1 MAVPKLE
8 DMHAQLQRFIPES
21 LSQRMHTATLEM
33 TGENRLITTLFA
45 DISGFTALTN
55 RHSPENLVD
64 IVNQCFKAIVDAV
77 CRYEGSVNR
86 FIGDNVLAF
95 FGAPIAHENDAER
108 AALAALEMRGAVLA
122 LNLNISV
129 GLNTGFMYVGKIGV
143 EQHTEYSAYGPEIN
157 LAKRLQ
163 DAATAGHI
171 LVGPGTY
178 RLIKRAFEFQA
189 VGPLHLKGIDSP
201 VTAYEL
207 LRPALHPQKLRGI
220 EELQSHLIGRDREF
234 AILTECAESWL
245 SGRGQMVTVV
255 GEAGIGK
262 TRLVRELKQ
271 WLDVAQSV
279 RLRYTWLEGR
289 CLSIG
294 QPVSYWPFLDIL
306 RSYFDL
312 TQDDNE
318 PEIASKI
325 TEAIKAVFP
334 NRSDEFLPFFGELFS
349 VKFRNELDSRLDHLT
364 PEQLR
369 YLTLMRLR
377 DTFVAIAQNC
387 PLILVLEDLHWADDL
402 SMDLLSSLMDAL
414 SSAPLMLLCVYRTEK
429 EHRCWQLPSIASR
442 KCPDL
447 FTEIAL
453 KQLTSLE
460 SRRLVESL
468 LAIDNLPERVK
479 ALILQKSEGNPFFIE
494 EMIRSLI
501 DKDLIYRD
509 GERWKARQEVENLNV
524 PDTVQ
529 GLILERVDRLQA
541 EVKYVLQCASVI
553 GRLFRYKLL
562 DYIAR
567 QAGEVER
574 YLEQLERRDLV
585 YEERSVPELEYAF
598 KHVLTQEATYQGIL
612 ENQRKAFHLQVAQGI
627 EMLYRG
633 HTEDYYEE
641 LAHHYSRSDR
651 KDKALEYLLKSA
663 EKAKK
668 QYVNETAIEFYQKAI
683 EVADG
688 MGEAANPQ
696 RVEIYESLGL
706 IYDLI
711 GRNQNAQEAYA
722 KALEY
727 CTDRRKRT
735 RLYLHLE
742 GCVADRKLKEHYLN
756 LAKETLGDDTNSA
769 EMALIYQVLSW
780 REEEGNPFLAYELV
794 RKGLELVKDTD
805 NFEEIVVLCDAANW
819 LSIWVTEREDVP
831 RMYAQIAY
839 DAAKRSG
846 DRRLISHA
854 MLLRQRGPDY
864 DESTILESIEIN
876 KIIGNLKEVI
886 HGYIW
891 LHFCYTNQSEC
902 EKAVQALRKGLARA
916 RQMEAQE
923 KGSSGGW
930 LKWCLYAL
938 GGIYAESGNIEM
950 GERWCEELLSPSPPA
965 ASAQAPAPLMGE
977 DRGEGEGSGEKQHD
991 LFYLNAVMAEA
1002 CYRNGKLDEARKFL
1016 SKAMESLVKLSREEI
1031 RACWPSRQWFFMI
1044 VVRWANERIFTEENL
1059 IIAETITA
1067 PDLNKRIPL
1076 ANRTLGKIY
1085 LMVGNYEKSLDCF
1098 MKGYVYP
1105 PKDPKGWEFIV
1116 ELAQKAPHLEGWKAF
1131 LAHLEE
1137 KSKDDTEA
1145 QEQLRKVSA
1154 VWE

>member
-1 MAVPKLE
+1 
-8 DMHAQLQRFIPES
+8 
-21 LSQRMHTATLEM
+21 MHTASSEM

-45 DISGFTALTN
+45 DISGFSALTN
-55 RHSPENLVD
+55 QHSPEHLVE
-64 IVNQCFKAIVDAV
+64 IVNRCFKGIVDVV

-95 FGAPIAHENDAER
+95 FGAPIAHENDPER
-108 AALAALEMRGAVLA
+108 AVLAALEMCKAVLE

-143 EQHTEYSAYGPEIN
+143 DEHTEYSAYGPEIN

-163 DAATAGHI
+163 ENASGGHI

-178 RLIKRAFEFQA
+178 RLTRRAFEFRA

-201 VTAYEL
+201 LTAYEP
-207 LRPALHPQKLRGI
+207 LRPALHPQKLRGV
-220 EELQSHLIGRDREF
+220 EGLESRLIGRDREF

-245 SGRGQMVTVV
+245 TGKGQIVSII

-262 TRLVRELKQ
+262 SRLVTELKTHIYSTDLQ
-271 WLDVAQSV
+271 NEQIQSELALNPSTSSGQAV
-279 RLRYTWLEGR
+279 VKGHSANPCYLEGR

-306 RSYFDL
+306 RNYFGL

-318 PEIASKI
+318 PEIARKI
-325 TEAIKAVFP
+325 TESIKAVFP

-349 VKFRNELDSRLDHLT
+349 VKFKNELDSRLDHLT

-377 DTFVAIAQNC
+377 DTFVAIAQNR

-429 EHRCWQLPSIASR
+429 EHRCWQLSNIASR

-447 FTEIAL
+447 FTELML
-453 KQLTSLE
+453 KYLTARE

-468 LAIDNLPERVK
+468 LAIDNLPEQVK
-479 ALILQKSEGNPFFIE
+479 TIILEKSEGNPFFIE
-494 EMIRSLI
+494 EVIRSLI
-501 DKDLIYRD
+501 DKDLIYREGD
-509 GERWKARQEVENLNV
+509 RWKARQEVENLNV
-524 PDTVQ
+524 PDTLQ
-529 GLILERVDRLQA
+529 GLILERVDRLQT

-627 EMLYRG
+627 EMLYRA
-633 HTEDYYEE
+633 HIEDYYEE
-641 LAHHYSRSDR
+641 LAHHYVRTER
-651 KDKALEYLLKSA
+651 KDKALEYQLKSA

-668 QYVNETAIEFYQKAI
+668 QYANETAIEFYKKAI

-688 MGEAANPQ
+688 MGEDTNPQ
-696 RVEIYESLGL
+696 RVEIYESLGR

-711 GRNQNAQEAYA
+711 GRRQNAQEAYV
-722 KALEY
+722 KGLEY
-727 CTDRRKRT
+727 CSDRRKRT

-742 GCVADRKLKEHYLN
+742 KSVGESVDDRKLKEHYLN
-756 LAKETLGDDTNSA
+756 LARETLGDDTNSP
-769 EMALIYQVLSW
+769 EMALIYCTLSRYAW
-780 REEEGNPFLAYELV
+780 NDGEPILALETV
-794 RKGLELVKDTD
+794 QKGLEWVKDTD
-805 NFEEIVVLCDAANW
+805 HFEEIVALCGAANW
-819 LSIWVTEREDVP
+819 VSIWVTDSEEVP

-846 DRRLISHA
+846 DRGLISDTM
-854 MLLRQRGPDY
+854 MLLQRASVAMAQFQSVSGLI
-864 DESTILESIEIN
+864 DESTFLENIEIY
-876 KIIGNLKEVI
+876 KMIGNLREVI
-886 HGYIW
+886 HNYAY
-891 LHFCYTNQSEC
+891 LHFCYTSQSDW
-902 EKAVQALRKGLARA
+902 EKAAQALREGLAIS
-916 RQMEAQE
+916 RQMEARE
-923 KGSSGGW
+923 EGSSGGW
-930 LKWCLYAL
+930 LKWCLYGL
-938 GGIYAESGNIEM
+938 GRIYAVSGNIEM
-950 GERWCEELLSPSPPA
+950 GERWCEELLSE
-965 ASAQAPAPLMGE
+965 PAPSSPLSTGGTE
-977 DRGEGEGSGEKQHD
+977 GGGRGEQ
-991 LFYLNAVMAEA
+991 
-1002 CYRNGKLDEARKFL
+1002 GK
-1016 SKAMESLVKLSREEI
+1016 
-1031 RACWPSRQWFFMI
+1031 PSR
-1044 VVRWANERIFTEENL
+1044 
-1059 IIAETITA
+1059 
-1067 PDLNKRIPL
+1067 P
-1076 ANRTLGKIY
+1076 
-1085 LMVGNYEKSLDCF
+1085 
-1098 MKGYVYP
+1098 
-1105 PKDPKGWEFIV
+1105 
-1116 ELAQKAPHLEGWKAF
+1116 F
-1131 LAHLEE
+1131 LP
-1137 KSKDDTEA
+1137 
-1145 QEQLRKVSA
+1145 
-1154 VWE
+1154 